1 MLPSIAENMDQKADT
16 GHLDM
21 IEAMD
26 RELQNLREQ
35 ADTDA
40 ELVQLGLAVAV
51 INHEF
56 VAAIKGI
63 RHKLRE
69 LGSWARAN
77 DDLVPLYQEIR
88 TNFDHLDAH
97 LNLFT
102 PLQRRLQ
109 RKRTIIK
116 GSEINHYVR
125 TLFSV
130 RFKRH
135 DIELEVSQDFLGS
148 AVLGYPST
156 IYPVFVNIIDNAV
169 FWLKD
174 IQGQRIITLDFSG
187 NAYRIGNNGPTIH
200 NRDIEAI
207 FEQGFSRKPG
217 GRGLGLFISKKALR
231 KEGMDLNVAQS
242 VSMERGTTFE
252 ILCPEVS
259 DE

>member
-1 MLPSIAENMDQKADT
+1 M
-16 GHLDM
+16 
-21 IEAMD
+21 
-26 RELQNLREQ
+26 
-35 ADTDA
+35 DA

-56 VAAIKGI
+56 EAAIKGI
-63 RHKLRE
+63 RRKLRE

-77 DDLVPLYQEIR
+77 DDLVPLYQDIR

-109 RKRTIIK
+109 RTRILIK
-116 GSEINHYVR
+116 GSDINHYVR

-130 RFKRH
+130 RLKRH
-135 DIELEVSQDFLGS
+135 DIEMDVTQDFLDSQIPGF
-148 AVLGYPST
+148 PST
-156 IYPVFVNIIDNAV
+156 TYPVFVNIIDNAI

-174 IQGQRIITLDFSG
+174 VQGNKNITLDFSN
-187 NAYRIGNNGPTIH
+187 NAYRITNNGPAIH
-200 NRDIEAI
+200 KRDAEAI

-217 GRGLGLFISKKALR
+217 GRGLGLFISRKALR
-231 KEGMDLNVAQS
+231 KEGMDLNILRSGSEDKGVI
-242 VSMERGTTFE
+242 FE
-252 ILCPEVS
+252 LSCPEEA

>member
-1 MLPSIAENMDQKADT
+1 MDK
-16 GHLDM
+16 
-21 IEAMD
+21 
-26 RELQNLREQ
+26 ELQNLREQ

-56 VAAIKGI
+56 EAAIKGI

-77 DDLVPLYQEIR
+77 DDLVPLYQDIR

-109 RKRTIIK
+109 RKKTGIK

-135 DIELEVSQDFLGS
+135 DIQLEVTQDFLDSEVPGF
-148 AVLGYPST
+148 PST

-169 FWLKD
+169 FWLKG
-174 IQGQRIITLDFSG
+174 IQDKRIISLDFESD
-187 NAYRIGNNGPTIH
+187 AYWISNNGPTIH
-200 NRDIEAI
+200 NRDKEAI

-217 GRGLGLFISKKALR
+217 GRGLGLFISQKALR
-231 KEGMDLNVAQS
+231 KEGMELSIAPLKSDAS
-242 VSMERGTTFE
+242 WTTFE
-252 ILCPEVS
+252 ISCS
-259 DE
+259 GGTDEQSNND

>member
-1 MLPSIAENMDQKADT
+1 
-16 GHLDM
+16 M

-26 RELQNLREQ
+26 KELQELKEQ

-56 VAAIKGI
+56 EAAIKGI
-63 RHKLRE
+63 RSKLRE

-77 DDLVPLYQEIR
+77 EDLVPLYQDIR

-109 RKRTIIK
+109 RKRTHIR
-116 GSEINHYVR
+116 GSEINHYIR

-135 DIELEVSQDFLGS
+135 DIELVVSQRFLDS
-148 AVLGYPST
+148 SVPAFPST

-174 IQGQRIITLDFSG
+174 IQGLRTINLDFEN
-187 NAYRIGNNGPTIH
+187 NAYRIGNNGPSIH
-200 NRDIEAI
+200 TRDFAAI

-217 GRGLGLFISKKALR
+217 GRGLGLFISRKALR
-231 KEGMDLNVAQS
+231 KEGMDLDLLPAQNEEAG
-242 VSMERGTTFE
+242 VTFE
-252 ILCPEVS
+252 IKCTGET